1 MYNQNKSYELSYAE
15 LKKMKGYENV
25 SEEEAAEIIYQLK
38 ELSNI
43 LFDIF
48 SNRSSETKTNRRV
61 KDIQL
66 KIFNDENKR

>member
-1 MYNQNKSYELSYAE
+1 MYNQNKNYELSYAE
-15 LKKMKGYENV
+15 LRKMKGYENV

-48 SNRSSETKTNRRV
+48 TNQSSETKTNKRV
-61 KDIQL
+61 KGIQL
-66 KIFNDENKR
+66 KIFKDESNR